1 MGYLS
6 NRWTFWF
13 LVIYGGI
20 VYMCLLLLLPET
32 LRILVGNG
40 SGYANPTP
48 LQWIK
53 HRRLDIPKNTTST
66 IQRKKPNP
74 LRPFIYLLQPD
85 IAVMLVFYG
94 IIYANM
100 YALMVTIPNQFG
112 VVYGLNELQMGLCYL
127 PLGVGCV
134 IGAYTNG
141 YLMDRNFRV
150 EAKNYGC
157 EPKVGRLPIDFPVF
171 RCRLRTTWINIIFI
185 DIIAIVYGWL
195 LQQHVHL
202 AAPLILQFVCKSF
215 CSYHFG

>member
-1 MGYLS
+1 M
-6 NRWTFWF
+6 
-13 LVIYGGI
+13 
-20 VYMCLLLLLPET
+20 
-32 LRILVGNG
+32 GNG

-53 HRRLDIPKNTTST
+53 RRRLGITTDNSTTST
-66 IQRKKPNP
+66 IQRKQPNP

-112 VVYGLNELQMGLCYL
+112 IVYGLNELQMGLCYL

-141 YLMDRNFRV
+141 YLMDRSFRV
-150 EAKNYGC
+150 EARNYGC

-185 DIIAIVYGWL
+185 DIIGIVYGWL
-195 LQQHVHL
+195 LQQRVHL
-202 AAPLILQFVCKSF
+202 AAPLILQFVCKFFSPCTWMGYF
-215 CSYHFG
+215 IHDISAF

>member
-1 MGYLS
+1 
-6 NRWTFWF
+6 
-13 LVIYGGI
+13 
-20 VYMCLLLLLPET
+20 MCLLFLLPET

-48 LQWIK
+48 LQWIRR
-53 HRRLDIPKNTTST
+53 RRLGITEKTTTIST
-66 IQRKKPNP
+66 QRKRPNP

-127 PLGVGCV
+127 PLGAGCV
-134 IGAYTNG
+134 LGAAFNG
-141 YLMDRNFRV
+141 YLMDRHFRV
-150 EAKNYGC
+150 ESRNYGC
-157 EPKVGRLPIDFPVF
+157 EPKMGRLPIDFPVF

-202 AAPLILQFVCKSF
+202 AAPLVLQFVCKFPCYMDEAFYSL
-215 CSYHFG
+215 CMSRWDKHYGRQ